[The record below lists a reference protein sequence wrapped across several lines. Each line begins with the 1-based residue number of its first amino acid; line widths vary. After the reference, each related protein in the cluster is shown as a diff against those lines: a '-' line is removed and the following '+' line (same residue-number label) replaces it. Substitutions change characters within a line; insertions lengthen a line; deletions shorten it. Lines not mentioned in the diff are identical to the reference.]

1 MRSTACEEPRG
12 AAGCHPEPRRGRG
25 TRTLQAGL
33 VFLAAILNQ
42 LPLLAQT
49 NDQTMVIVPVVGN
62 TLGANG
68 VVWKTDLELHND
80 QPNEVIVA
88 IELANPPNFVS
99 QTLAPGET
107 LRMQDVVGQSF
118 GVEGSPSP
126 LIIRTSGRRSILIR
140 AIAYGVR
147 GGEVFPP
154 HEIAVQYRPVFFP
167 TRVLHNLAFSD
178 DYRTN
183 IGLANLGTRSAD
195 FILAL
200 QRLNGRNLAVTRVS
214 IPANSLW
221 HFSVQSAFPL
231 ITKGENFSV
240 LIETS
245 SPDTYVYGS
254 VVENAT
260 NAGRFIEPN
269 LAGSLA
275 AQR

>member
-1 MRSTACEEPRG
+1 MRWP
-12 AAGCHPEPRRGRG
+12 
-25 TRTLQAGL
+25 
-33 VFLAAILNQ
+33 AILAVLLLVA
-42 LPLLAQT
+42 LPCAAQT
-49 NDQTMVIVPVVGN
+49 NDQTMVIIPVVGN
-62 TLGANG
+62 TPGANG
-68 VVWKTDLELHND
+68 VTWKTDLELHND
-80 QPNEVIVA
+80 QPNEVVVA
-88 IELANPPNFVS
+88 IELANPFNFVS

-107 LRMQDVVGQSF
+107 VRMQDVVGQAF
-118 GVEGSPSP
+118 GIEGSPSP

-154 HEIAVQYRPVFFP
+154 HEIAVQYRPTFFP

-178 DYRTN
+178 AYRTN

-195 FILAL
+195 FLLAL
-200 QRLNGRNLAVTRVS
+200 QKINGRNLAVTRVTV
-214 IPANSLW
+214 PANSLW

-260 NAGRFIEPN
+260 NIARFIEPN
-269 LAGSLA
+269 LASSLA